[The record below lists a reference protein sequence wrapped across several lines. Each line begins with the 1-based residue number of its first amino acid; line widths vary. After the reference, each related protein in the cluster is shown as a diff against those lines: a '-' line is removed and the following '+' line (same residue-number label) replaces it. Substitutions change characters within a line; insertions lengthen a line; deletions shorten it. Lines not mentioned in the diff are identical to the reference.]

1 MLWQASEL
9 RSRHTQMRHFID
21 FIHARHDLDRA
32 DFHSLY
38 QFSVNQPETFWHEII
53 EYFQPVYNGS
63 PHPVCTDLSFE
74 KYGWFPNIQMNFAE
88 NLLARGD
95 DHHVAIKSL
104 LENGSKREYSY
115 GQLRDL
121 VAGFQ
126 QQLKGSINENDVLA
140 CYMPNIA
147 ETVVAML
154 ATTALGG
161 VFTSTS
167 ADFSVE
173 AVIDRFGQ
181 AKPKVLV
188 ACAGYEYAGEYY
200 DCLSKIKDIVKHI
213 SSIEKVIIVDRYF
226 RQPDIKTIDKA
237 ESWRAEELFD
247 RSLTIQYTK
256 RDFSAPL
263 YILYSSGTTGKPK
276 SVVHSSGGVLLQHI
290 KELGLHSDFNREKN
304 IFFYTNCGWM
314 MWNWLVSSLYFGGTL
329 TLYEGAA
336 GYPDYSS
343 FMSLIESER
352 IHIFGI
358 SPKLLK
364 ALESSKED
372 WSDIDLSSLET
383 ILSTGAPL
391 LPEQYDFVYNGL
403 KRDVMLA
410 SMATSTDILSCY
422 FLGNAM
428 LPVFRGE
435 LQCAGLGMDVACVDA
450 GGKFALE
457 SPGELVCRKSFP
469 SRPLYFLNDPC
480 NRRLHKTHL
489 STYPNCWHQRDF
501 LKLTRRGGA
510 VIYGR
515 SDATL
520 NSGGVRIGTSEIYRQ
535 TGMLDYID
543 DTICVGRET
552 HNDVEVVLFVKMK
565 DKEYLSEAR
574 IVEIK
579 QRIKVNSTSRHIPKQ
594 IISVSDIPYTRS
606 GKKME
611 IAVNHAINGKPIDNK
626 EAVVNPECLL
636 EYTHMFAANVA

>member
-9 RSRHTQMRHFID
+9 RSRNTQMRHFID
-21 FIHARHDLDRA
+21 FIHARHDLARA
-32 DFHSLY
+32 DFHTLH

-53 EYFQPVYNGS
+53 EYFQPVYSGN
-63 PHPVCTDLSFE
+63 PLPVCTDLSFE
-74 KYGWFPNIQMNFAE
+74 QYGWFPNIQLNFAE

-104 LENGSKREYSY
+104 LENGSKREYTY

-126 QQLKGSINENDVLA
+126 QQLKDSINEDDVLA

-167 ADFSVE
+167 AEFSVE
-173 AVIDRFGQ
+173 AVVDRFGQ
-181 AKPKVLV
+181 ARPKVLV
-188 ACAGYEYAGEYY
+188 ACAGYEYAGKYC
-200 DCLSKIKDIVKHI
+200 DCLSKINDIVKQI
-213 SSIEKVIIVDRYF
+213 PSIEKVIIVDRYF
-226 RQPDIKTIDKA
+226 RKPDISAIEKS
-237 ESWRAEELFD
+237 ENWRAEELFD
-247 RSLTIQYTK
+247 RSLTIQYVK
-256 RDFSAPL
+256 KNFSAPL

-276 SVVHSSGGVLLQHI
+276 SVVHSNGGVLLQHI
-290 KELGLHSDFNREKN
+290 KELGLHCDFTREKN

-329 TLYEGAA
+329 TLYEGAP
-336 GYPDYSS
+336 GYPDSAALIR
-343 FMSLIESER
+343 LIETER
-352 IHIFGI
+352 IHIFGT
-358 SPKLLK
+358 SPTLLK

-372 WSDIDLSSLET
+372 LSDIDLSSLET

-410 SMATSTDILSCY
+410 SLATSTDILSCY

-435 LQCAGLGMDVACVDA
+435 LQCAGLGMDLACVDA
-450 GGKFALE
+450 SGTFVVE

-480 NRRLHKTHL
+480 NRRLYNTHL
-489 STYPNCWHQRDF
+489 SASPHYWHQRDF

-515 SDATL
+515 SDTAL
-520 NSGGVRIGTSEIYRQ
+520 NSGGIRIGTSEIYRQ
-535 TGMLDYID
+535 TAMLDYID
-543 DTICVGRET
+543 DAVCVGRET
-552 HNDVEVVLFVKMK
+552 HNDVELVLFVKMK
-565 DKEYLSEAR
+565 AGEFLSEAR

-579 QRIKVNSTSRHIPKQ
+579 QRIKVNSTPRHIPKQ
-594 IISVSDIPYTRS
+594 ILAVSDIPYTRS

-611 IAVNHAINGKPIDNK
+611 ITVSHAINGKPIDNK
-626 EAVVNPECLL
+626 GAVVNPECLG